1 MIATVLVGLGIAILI
16 FVPLERIFP
25 LRRDQRIF
33 RRGWRTDTM
42 HFLVTNQLVQ
52 LATIAVVFIPA
63 VSLAV
68 LVRPWLGPLVTS
80 QPWELQLVEAIVIV
94 AFGGYVGHRLMHEV
108 PFLWR
113 FHRVHH
119 SIEEM
124 DWLAASRVNPLDS
137 AFTRAVAVLP
147 LVALGFSKAT
157 FGAYLLITPAI
168 AILVHAN
175 VRWRVPRGLRW
186 VIPSPEWHHWH
197 HAAEAAAVNRNY
209 SAEFPWIDA
218 LLGTAYFPRG
228 ERPSAYGLDESEPA
242 VPLTWWRHMVYPFT
256 KHASRVRA
264 PATCGGSG

>member
-94 AFGGYVGHRLMHEV
+94 AFGGYVGHRRVAHPQQAQCAV
-108 PFLWR
+108 DGDVR
-113 FHRVHH
+113 FIAGEHRH
-119 SIEEM
+119 
-124 DWLAASRVNPLDS
+124 P
-137 AFTRAVAVLP
+137 
-147 LVALGFSKAT
+147 G
-157 FGAYLLITPAI
+157 
-168 AILVHAN
+168 
-175 VRWRVPRGLRW
+175 RVP
-186 VIPSPEWHHWH
+186 
-197 HAAEAAAVNRNY
+197 
-209 SAEFPWIDA
+209 
-218 LLGTAYFPRG
+218 
-228 ERPSAYGLDESEPA
+228 
-242 VPLTWWRHMVYPFT
+242 
-256 KHASRVRA
+256 
-264 PATCGGSG
+264 